1 MSLTVSDTMLKAMKA
16 YEGCPLK
23 TYPDSKAGGKLTI
36 GYGFTG
42 TMTDGRRVV
51 LGLVITQEFAD
62 IEIRRRIA
70 KDFAPG
76 VINRI
81 KRQLKQHEFDALVD
95 IAYNRG
101 SLNQD
106 LVDAINRNDKDGII
120 CAFMRIVTGADTYN
134 PKTGG
139 KEVLGGL
146 IKRRANDVYFFFKG
160 DNKDELRKKIIEC
173 TQIANKGYALSKS
186 QISHTKDV
194 NWENDKNFKTTQ
206 PVTNY
211 DYANNSSV
219 NAPVAN
225 RPSAVK
231 TEIQTQQ
238 KNIENNYNGV
248 FLFSSNHTPATSIT
262 EKTKQTKS
270 TTATTQRNDV
280 ELKQIIESNATSKD
294 NPNTA

>member
-42 TMTDGRRVV
+42 TMTDGRKVV

-101 SLNQD
+101 SL
-106 LVDAINRNDKDGII
+106 L
-120 CAFMRIVTGADTYN
+120 
-134 PKTGG
+134 
-139 KEVLGGL
+139 
-146 IKRRANDVYFFFKG
+146 
-160 DNKDELRKKIIEC
+160 
-173 TQIANKGYALSKS
+173 
-186 QISHTKDV
+186 
-194 NWENDKNFKTTQ
+194 
-206 PVTNY
+206 
-211 DYANNSSV
+211 
-219 NAPVAN
+219 
-225 RPSAVK
+225 
-231 TEIQTQQ
+231 
-238 KNIENNYNGV
+238 
-248 FLFSSNHTPATSIT
+248 
-262 EKTKQTKS
+262 
-270 TTATTQRNDV
+270 
-280 ELKQIIESNATSKD
+280 
-294 NPNTA
+294 